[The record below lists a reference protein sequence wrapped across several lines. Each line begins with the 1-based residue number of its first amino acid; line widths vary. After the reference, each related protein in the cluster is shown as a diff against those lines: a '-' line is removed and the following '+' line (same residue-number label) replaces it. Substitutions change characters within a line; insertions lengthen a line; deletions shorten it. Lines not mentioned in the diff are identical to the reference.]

1 MTRTKKVYPCTVQW
15 NALNW
20 SDYLTMTDTKTMT
33 KKKIRM
39 STTTKKTKGSAMETR
54 YTLTER
60 FIWFKTR
67 FLGQAVRSNQSES

>member
-54 YTLTER
+54 
-60 FIWFKTR
+60 
-67 FLGQAVRSNQSES
+67 